1 MRTAD
6 LVARGFC
13 GGVPFCELK
22 QRQTEIPQGPGVYAI
37 VMPGAFR
44 PEFLAVGS
52 GGFFKG
58 KNPNVPIARLRANWV
73 AGTDVLYLGKAGGH
87 RLRSSLRGRLSQYHA
102 FGNGAKAGHYGG
114 RLIWQLR
121 DATDLLV
128 YWMVTCDE
136 PRDVERE
143 LLTGFRAAFG
153 ALPFANL
160 RM

>member
-6 LVARGFC
+6 LIGQGF
-13 GGVPFCELK
+13 GGGIPFGELK
-22 QRQTEIPQGPGVYAI
+22 QRQAELPPEPGVYA
-37 VMPGAFR
+37 VATPGAFR

-58 KNPNVPIARLRANWV
+58 KNPNVPIARLQANWV
-73 AGTDVLYLGKAGGH
+73 AGTDVLYFGKAGGH
-87 RLRSSLRGRLSQYHA
+87 GLRSSLRGRLSQYHD
-102 FGNGAKAGHYGG
+102 FGNGAAHYGG

-121 DATDLLV
+121 DAMDLLV
-128 YWMVTCDE
+128 YWMVTCEE
-136 PRDVERE
+136 PRYVERE